1 MIARKLSRLASA
13 AELSSYRKSSPRTK
27 PLTQKWYEKMPQCGI
42 PTACIPAYLESS
54 CVSEGAP
61 GRYALQR
68 LYSTFP
74 GGRPGLGLLLLRAAV
89 GITATA
95 QGVFYL
101 LGPSSPSSGK
111 LLLGLVLMAS
121 GASLAAGLFTPLAGP
136 LVGLCFLGIALSW
149 FPAPS
154 WGLHDAR
161 LVAFG
166 MIITGAALALLGP
179 GAFSLDGRLFGRR
192 EIVIPPSSRPP
203 ES

>member
-1 MIARKLSRLASA
+1 VIAHRLSRLASV
-13 AELSSYRKSSPRTK
+13 AESSNCRKRTPRTK
-27 PLTQKWYEKMPQCGI
+27 PIPQKWYEKMPPCGVS
-42 PTACIPAYLESS
+42 TGCMFSYLEWQR
-54 CVSEGAP
+54 VSEGAQ

-74 GGRPGLGLLLLRAAV
+74 GGRPGIGLLLLRAAV
-89 GITATA
+89 GLASTAV
-95 QGVFYL
+95 GGLYL
-101 LGPSSPSSGK
+101 SGTSNPSFDK
-111 LLLGLVLMAS
+111 WF
-121 GASLAAGLFTPLAGP
+121 AGLTLTIGGAALAIGFLTPYAGV
-136 LVGLCFLGIALSW
+136 LVGACFLGIAFSW

-154 WGLHDAR
+154 WSLHDTR

-166 MIITGAALALLGP
+166 MIITAVAIGLLGP